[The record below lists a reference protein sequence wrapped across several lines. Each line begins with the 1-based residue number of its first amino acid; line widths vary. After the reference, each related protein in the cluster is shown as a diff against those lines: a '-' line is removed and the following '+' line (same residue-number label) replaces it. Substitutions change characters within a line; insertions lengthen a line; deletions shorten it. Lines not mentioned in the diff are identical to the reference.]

1 MAMVTIKLLAQ
12 AGKKRLSYIPTLCT
26 LVNALFGFLAVIK
39 ALEGDF
45 LSAAYCIVSAAIMDM
60 IDGRVARF
68 FGLTSAFGMEL
79 DSLCDAVSFC
89 FVPAI
94 VMYCWCLHTQ
104 GLLGIIVL
112 ALYLWC
118 GLFRLARFNLSA
130 AVDTRYFTGL
140 PTTFSALCVA
150 SLLVYR
156 PSLDA
161 GSAHAAWHCW
171 ASMVVISLL
180 AVLMVSRVRFPA
192 CKHMQGRLFRKL
204 MLGGLC
210 VLVFLALYK
219 VGLIVVLPAA
229 YILLSS
235 AVDIY
240 YRVRRAYR
248 A

>member
-12 AGKKRLSYIPTLCT
+12 VGKKRLSYIPNLCT
-26 LVNALFGFLAVIK
+26 LVNALFGFFAVIK

-45 LSAAYCIVSAAIMDM
+45 LSAAYCMLCAACMDM
-60 IDGRVARF
+60 IDGRVARL

-89 FVPAI
+89 FVPAV

-140 PTTFSALCVA
+140 PTTFSALCLA
-150 SLLVYR
+150 SLLLYR
-156 PSLDA
+156 PFLDA
-161 GSAHAAWHCW
+161 GSVHAAWHCW
-171 ASMVVISLL
+171 TSMVVVSLL

-192 CKHMQGRLFRKL
+192 CKHMQGRLSRKL
-204 MLGGLC
+204 TVAALC
-210 VLVFLALYK
+210 FLVVLALYQA
-219 VGLIVVLPAA
+219 GQIVVLPVA

-235 AVDIY
+235 VVDIY
-240 YRVRRAYR
+240 CRIRSSYRV
-248 A
+248 